1 VGLQP
6 WTPRGCLDGASVR
19 GKNGLRRPYVSVS
32 AQALLALSADVMGLF
47 AGGLVS
53 LLSPWFRSRPWLLAL
68 YPPILTVRGDIS
80 GIFSGN
86 LSTMLH
92 LGLIAPRLRR
102 NTETYYSLLSSI
114 YVLTFLDTLGMG
126 LIAFILNLSLGIIS
140 PLYLPLYLLVPLVT
154 CILAVLCSMP
164 LTILIA
170 IIGYR
175 KGLDPDIIVYPWLSS
190 INDILVSASYAT
202 VAALI
207 IIIWDL
213 GFKILLTGF
222 LAALVLSLL
231 IIWRRWRDPLFREII
246 REGTVAVILSTLL
259 ASLNGVVL
267 SQLREGIASH
277 PGIIVLYPSLIDT
290 LGDVGSIIGSLT
302 TTSLALG
309 YIKSLRDLLDEGLR
323 RTLRVEAVAAPL
335 HLLFA
340 LITYLLL
347 GMPNMGVLK
356 FLVSVSLLTN
366 LLSFLSISLFALLL
380 AHITHRRGLNP
391 DNVVI
396 PAITSASDTTA
407 TLTLLPA
414 LAITR
419 LIGL

>member
-1 VGLQP
+1 
-6 WTPRGCLDGASVR
+6 
-19 GKNGLRRPYVSVS
+19 
-32 AQALLALSADVMGLF
+32 MGLF

-92 LGLIAPRLRR
+92 LGLISPRLRR
-102 NTETYYSLLSSI
+102 NTETYYILISSI

-126 LIAFILNLSLGIIS
+126 LIAFLLNVSLGGAS
-140 PLYLPLYLLVPLVT
+140 LEYLPLYLLVPSVT

-164 LTILIA
+164 LTVLIA

-175 KGLDPDIIVYPWLSS
+175 RGLDPDIIVYPWLSS
-190 INDILVSASYAT
+190 INDILVSASYAA

-207 IIIWDL
+207 IIIEDL
-213 GFKILLTGF
+213 GFRILLAGF
-222 LAALVLSLL
+222 LCALLVSLL
-231 IIWRRWRDPLFREII
+231 IIYRRWKNPLFREII
-246 REGTVAVILSTLL
+246 REGTVVVILSTLL
-259 ASLNGVVL
+259 ASFNGVVL
-267 SQLREGIASH
+267 SRLREGIATH
-277 PGIIVLYPSLIDT
+277 PGILILYPSLIDT
-290 LGDVGSIIGSLT
+290 LGDIGSIIGSLT

-309 YIKSLRDLLDEGLR
+309 YIRSLRGLLDEGLR

-340 LITYLLL
+340 LITYFLL
-347 GMPNMGVLK
+347 GMPNVDVLR
-356 FLVSVSLLTN
+356 FLISVSLLTN
-366 LLSFLSISLFALLL
+366 LLSFLSISLLSLLL

-407 TLTLLPA
+407 TLTLLLA
-414 LAITR
+414 LAIMR
-419 LIGL
+419 LMGL

>member
-1 VGLQP
+1 MGLQP
-6 WTPRGCLDGASVR
+6 WTPWGCLDGANVR
-19 GKNGLRRPYVSVS
+19 GRSGLRRPYASVS
-32 AQALLALSADVMGLF
+32 AQALLALSIDSMGLF

-53 LLSPWFRSRPWLLAL
+53 LLSPLFRSRPWLLAL

-92 LGLIAPRLRR
+92 LGLIYPRLRR
-102 NTETYYSLLSSI
+102 NTETYYSLISSI
-114 YVLTFLDTLGMG
+114 YALTLLDTLGMS
-126 LIAFILNLSLGIIS
+126 LIAFLLNLPLGIAS
-140 PLYLPLYLLVPLVT
+140 MRHLGLYLLLPTVT
-154 CILAVLCSMP
+154 CLSAVLISIP
-164 LTILIA
+164 LTTLMA
-170 IIGYR
+170 ISGYR
-175 KGLDPDIIVYPWLSS
+175 RGLDPDIILYPCLSS
-190 INDILVSASYAT
+190 INDLLVSGSYAA
-202 VAALI
+202 VATLSTSHLGVGILSALFISALI
-207 IIIWDL
+207 SAAAIIYMHRGDE
-213 GFKILLTGF
+213 
-222 LAALVLSLL
+222 
-231 IIWRRWRDPLFREII
+231 LFTSVI
-246 REGTVAVILSTLL
+246 REGTLTVLSSTLL

-267 SQLREGIASH
+267 SGLREGILRH
-277 PGIIVLYPSLIDT
+277 PGILILYPSLLST
-290 LGDVGSIIGSLT
+290 LGDIGSIIGSLT

-309 YIKSLRDLLDEGLR
+309 YVRDLKGILDEGLR

-340 LITYLLL
+340 LIAYLLL
-347 GMPNMGVLK
+347 GMPNLAVLR

-366 LLSFLSISLFALLL
+366 LLSFLSISLLALLL

-419 LIGL
+419 LIGF